1 MQEESGYVVQGR
13 QGSISRKAFLGLSG
27 MGAAAL
33 MLGGPFHG
41 LGARVAQGQV
51 PSATTGYGPL
61 VPKGDIALP
70 AEFNYQVV
78 SRQGVP
84 MRDGSPTPG
93 IFDAMG
99 TFRPNGAGQGSGDR
113 TVIIRNHENRRRP
126 GEIPVRTPLPYD
138 PDPTYDAGCT
148 KLVVERNRAGRDRAT
163 GQPLYE
169 YNVVESFAIQS
180 GTDTNCAG
188 GVTPFGSWLT
198 CEEVVN
204 RSRVTGIPHGYVF
217 EIDAFADGPVEAV
230 PIIPAGRFVHEAAA
244 WRSGVLYLTEDQS
257 TTRDSNGALTGGACF
272 YRYTPDQRVGRSG
285 NLAETTGPLEALK
298 LKNEFRADMDRGR
311 VVGQPYEVEWV
322 LVEDP
327 NPQDDTN
334 RSPQAVRNQA
344 QRKGAAVFD
353 REEGLWVGPGDSKVY
368 FDCTFGGNQDLGQVW
383 EYDPGRETVTLIFES
398 TNNSTL
404 ENPDNITVVPQTQDI
419 FICEDGPNDQF
430 VRGLTQDGEIYDFA
444 RTITND
450 TEFCGAVFDPD
461 GQTLYLNQQG
471 ERGGGVDGPPN
482 GNAVTY
488 AIYGP
493 FEKRE
498 GSNNKNFGNGPG
510 I

>member
-1 MQEESGYVVQGR
+1 MS
-13 QGSISRKAFLGLSG
+13 
-27 MGAAAL
+27 AAA
-33 MLGGPFHG
+33 MLLGTTPFHAV
-41 LGARVAQGQV
+41 GARAAMGQA
-51 PSATTGYGPL
+51 PSAAEGYGPL

-70 AEFNYQVV
+70 AEFNYQIV

-84 MRDGSPTPG
+84 MSDGQPTPG

-99 TFRPNGAGQGSGDR
+99 AFRPYGDGQGTGDR
-113 TVIIRNHENRRRP
+113 TVIIRNHENRRRA

-138 PDPTYDAGCT
+138 PDPVYNAGCT
-148 KLVVERNRAGRDRAT
+148 KLVVEREKLGRDRQT
-163 GQPLYE
+163 GQQLYE

-204 RSRVTGIPHGYVF
+204 RSAVSGVPHGYIF

-230 PIIPAGRFVHEAAA
+230 PITQAGRFVHEAAA

-257 TTRDSNGALTGGACF
+257 TTRDSNGVLTGGACF

-322 LVEDP
+322 PIAEP

-334 RSPQAVRNQA
+334 RSPLAVRNQA
-344 QRKGAAVFD
+344 QAQGAAVFD
-353 REEGLWVGPGDSKVY
+353 REEGLWIGNGKVY
-368 FDCTFGGNQDLGQVW
+368 FDCTSGGNQDLGQIW
-383 EYDPGRETVTLIFES
+383 EYDPGRETVTLIFEGTTS
-398 TNNSTL
+398 TEL
-404 ENPDNITVVPQTQDI
+404 QNPDNIVVVPQTGDI
-419 FICEDGPNDQF
+419 FICEDGPDEQF
-430 VRGLTQDGEIYDFA
+430 VRGLTLDGEIYDFA
-444 RTITND
+444 RTISNK

-461 GQTLYLNQQG
+461 AQTLYLNQQG
-471 ERGGGVDGPPN
+471 ERGGFEDGPPG

-493 FEKRE
+493 FEKRA
-498 GSNNKNFGNGPG
+498 GANNKDFGNGQG
-510 I
+510 V

>member
-1 MQEESGYVVQGR
+1 MSVQGKP
-13 QGSISRKAFLGLSG
+13 GPISRKAFLGIGG
-27 MGAAAL
+27 MSAAAL
-33 MLGGPFHG
+33 LLGTTPFHAV
-41 LGARVAQGQV
+41 GARAAMGQA
-51 PSATTGYGPL
+51 PSAAEGYGPL

-84 MRDGSPTPG
+84 MGDGQPTPG

-99 TFRPNGAGQGSGDR
+99 AFRPYGDGQGTGDR

-126 GEIPVRTPLPYD
+126 GEIPVRTPVPYD
-138 PDPTYDAGCT
+138 PDPTYFGGCT
-148 KLVVERNRAGRDRAT
+148 KLVVERNKAGRDRET
-163 GQPLYE
+163 GQQLYE
-169 YNVVESFAIQS
+169 YTVVESFAIQS

-188 GVTPFGSWLT
+188 GVTPWGTWLT

-204 RSRVTGIPHGYVF
+204 RSAAGVPHGYIF

-244 WRSGVLYLTEDQS
+244 WRSGILYETEDRS
-257 TTRDSNGALTGGACF
+257 TTRDSRGVLSDGSCF
-272 YRYTPDQRVGRSG
+272 YRYSPGRNVGRSG

-322 LVEDP
+322 LVDDP
-327 NPQDDTN
+327 NPQDDTDQ
-334 RSPQAVRNQA
+334 SPQAVRKQA

-368 FDCTFGGNQDLGQVW
+368 FDCTSGGNQNLGQIW
-383 EYDPGRETVTLIFES
+383 EYDPGRETVTLIFEAE
-398 TNNSTL
+398 TNSQL

-419 FICEDGPNDQF
+419 FVCEDSNGEQF
-430 VRGLTQDGEIYDFA
+430 VRGLTLDGEIYDFA
-444 RTITND
+444 RTISNN

-461 GQTLYLNQQG
+461 AQTLYLNQQG
-471 ERGGGVDGPPN
+471 ERGGFEDGPP
-482 GNAVTY
+482 GRNAVTY

-493 FEKRE
+493 FEKRA
-498 GSNNKNFGNGPG
+498 GANNKNFGNGQG
-510 I
+510 V

>member
-1 MQEESGYVVQGR
+1 
-13 QGSISRKAFLGLSG
+13 
-27 MGAAAL
+27 MGGGTAAAL
-33 MLGGPFHG
+33 LLGGGPLHAF
-41 LGARVAQGQV
+41 GARAAMGQA
-51 PSATTGYGPL
+51 PAAAEGYGPL

-84 MRDGSPTPG
+84 MSDGQPTPG

-99 TFRPNGAGQGSGDR
+99 AFRPYGDGQGTDDR

-126 GEIPVRTPLPYD
+126 GEIPVRTPVPYD
-138 PDPTYDAGCT
+138 PDPAYTAGCT
-148 KLVVERNRAGRDRAT
+148 KLVVEREKVGRDRQT

-204 RSRVTGIPHGYVF
+204 RSAVSGIPHGYVF
-217 EIDAFADGPVEAV
+217 EVDAFADGPVEAV
-230 PIIPAGRFVHEAAA
+230 PITAAGRFVHEAAA
-244 WRSGVLYLTEDQS
+244 WRAGILYLTEDQS
-257 TTRDSNGALTGGACF
+257 TTRDSNGVLSGGACF

-298 LKNEFRADMDRGR
+298 LRDEFRADMDRGR
-311 VVGQPYEVEWV
+311 VVGVPYEVEWV
-322 LVEDP
+322 PIAEP

-344 QRKGAAVFD
+344 QAQGAAVFD
-353 REEGLWVGPGDSKVY
+353 REEGLWIGNGKVY
-368 FDCTFGGNQDLGQVW
+368 FDCTSGGNQNLGQIW
-383 EYDPGRETVTLIFES
+383 EYDPGRETVTLIFEGTTS
-398 TNNSTL
+398 SEL
-404 ENPDNITVVPQTQDI
+404 QNPDNIVVVPQTGDI
-419 FICEDGPNDQF
+419 FVCEDGPDEQF
-430 VRGLTQDGEIYDFA
+430 VRGLTLDGEIYDFA
-444 RTITND
+444 RTMSNE
-450 TEFCGAVFDPD
+450 TEFCGATFDPD
-461 GQTLYLNQQG
+461 AQTLYLNQQG
-471 ERGGGVDGPPN
+471 ERGGFEDGPP
-482 GNAVTY
+482 GRNAVTY

-493 FEKRE
+493 FEKRA
-498 GSNNKNFGNGPG
+498 GANNKNFGNGQG
-510 I
+510 V